1 MSLVVY
7 LDLDRTAY
15 NTDLSGR
22 LIWQEIANSF
32 GVDGSHEYDR
42 QRQFYVYND
51 ESYAYDLSAHLLDL
65 GLSVDN
71 VYGHLRRSS
80 LADGRLEYLGLA
92 EFVSWARGR
101 GEIKVLTY
109 GVDDYQRLKA
119 SLCPSLSGVEIITTL
134 GSKAEYLANKGEV
147 WLIDDK
153 FMANDLPPNVRFL
166 WMLQDGQD
174 AAGRAACRSFADAV
188 KAIIALQ

>member
-22 LIWQEIANSF
+22 LIWQEIANNF

-65 GLSVDN
+65 GLSTDS
-71 VYGHLRRSS
+71 VYGYLRQSS

-92 EFVSWARGR
+92 EFVSWVRRR

-119 SLCPSLSGVEIITTL
+119 SLCPSLNGVEIITTL

-174 AAGRAACRSFADAV
+174 AAGRDACRSFADAV
-188 KAIIALQ
+188 KAIMDLQ